1 MSTLLTFFMN
11 TMALFPGALCG
22 LVIHSSIKV
31 ERRKERA
38 MIRELGLQTVLPNFD
53 ALRLPAIMRARGVF
67 ASVALWA
74 SILLAA
80 AHYAVRYPPFKLLLI
95 LSAWALYPIGARAAT
110 CGATRSI
117 QYEGSAWVWK
127 LFYGAFVLP
136 RLSLYVVRLA
146 TQI

>member
-1 MSTLLTFFMN
+1 MSTLLTFFIN

-22 LVIHSSIKV
+22 LVIQSSIKV

-38 MIRELGLQTVLPNFD
+38 MIRELGLQTVLSNYD
-53 ALRLPAIMRARGVF
+53 ALRLPAIIRARGVF

-80 AHYAVRYPPFKLLLI
+80 AHYVVQYPPFKLLLI
-95 LSAWALYPIGARAAT
+95 LSTWALYPIGARAAT
-110 CGATRSI
+110 CVATRSI
-117 QYEGSAWVWK
+117 QYEGFACVWK
-127 LFYGAFVLP
+127 LFYAAFVLP
-136 RLSLYVVRLA
+136 RLSLYAMRLA

>member
-1 MSTLLTFFMN
+1 MN

-38 MIRELGLQTVLPNFD
+38 MIRELGLQTVLSNFD
-53 ALRLPAIMRARGVF
+53 TLRLPAIMRARGVF
-67 ASVALWA
+67 VSVALWA

-110 CGATRSI
+110 CGTTRSI
-117 QYEGSAWVWK
+117 QYEGFAWVWK